1 MALGL
6 IIAEVVKKNGIKVDP
21 ERVKS
26 TIEEMAASY
35 EDPQE
40 VVNFYNSNQQQ
51 RASVESLV
59 LENQVVDW
67 VLEQARVEEEPS
79 SFKEVTEDAG

>member
-6 IIAEVVKKNGIKVDP
+6 IIAEVVKKNDLKVDP

-51 RASVESLV
+51 RASVEGLV

-67 VLEQARVEEEPS
+67 VLEQTRVEEEQS
-79 SFKEVTEDAG
+79 SFKEVTEG